1 MDRVFSVD
9 EIPEQFWASPPSS
22 SKEPSSQMNRSASE
36 WAFQRFLQESSSPP
50 SSSSVSAS
58 GPSAENDVVELKVP
72 IDDPKPTPA
81 PPAPAT
87 SLDPPPNVPIDSEEY
102 QAFLKSRLNLACAAV
117 ALSRQTIWSL
127 EFPCFSTFFLA
138 TKGGVGVCDWL
149 LESFAFRLFLG
160 RIEPSAN
167 VLRLKFRFCNSCI
180 LNSLDIL
187 VTAVTV
193 DQLPLPLH
201 KLQIIQASFVKPQD
215 SAALADTGSQAS
227 KTSQLRSQAPCKGS
241 GYDLSGAPDK
251 EAGGP
256 LGIPSLPAM
265 QKKAG
270 AQLRPTTSE
279 SSREHSDDDEV
290 EGETET
296 IENMDPADAKRVR
309 RSWGSKF
316 DMFQIFI
323 VYHLT
328 NALNRESAR
337 RSRRRKQAHLTELET
352 QVAQLRLENS
362 SLLKRLTDISQKYNE
377 AAVDNRVL
385 KADVETLR
393 AKVKMAEETVKR
405 VTGLNPLFQTMSEIS
420 MAGMHSFD
428 GSPSDTSADAAVPV
442 QDEPKQHFYPSP
454 SDNLISTHDPRINNG
469 LADVSS
475 VESVLQNP
483 AAAGAAGNKMGR
495 TASLQRVASLE
506 HLQKRIRG
514 AVNGPQGSG
523 NQQ

>member
-22 SKEPSSQMNRSASE
+22 SKEPSQMNRSASE

-81 PPAPAT
+81 PPAPPAPAT

-117 ALSRQTIWSL
+117 ALSR
-127 EFPCFSTFFLA
+127 
-138 TKGGVGVCDWL
+138 
-149 LESFAFRLFLG
+149 
-160 RIEPSAN
+160 
-167 VLRLKFRFCNSCI
+167 
-180 LNSLDIL
+180 
-187 VTAVTV
+187 
-193 DQLPLPLH
+193 
-201 KLQIIQASFVKPQD
+201 ASFVKPQD

-309 RSWGSKF
+309 RMLS
-316 DMFQIFI
+316 
-323 VYHLT
+323 
-328 NALNRESAR
+328 NRESAR